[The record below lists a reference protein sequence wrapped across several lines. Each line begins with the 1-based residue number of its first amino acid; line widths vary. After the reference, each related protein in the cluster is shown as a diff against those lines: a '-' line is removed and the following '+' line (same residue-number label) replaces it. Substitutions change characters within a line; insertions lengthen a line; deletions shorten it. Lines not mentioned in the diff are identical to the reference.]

1 MEDEEP
7 VRMVIKAML
16 EQFGFCVDCVE
27 DGAEAV
33 EVYRQR
39 REEGS
44 PYYAVI
50 LDLTVPGGI
59 GGKEAIAMLLELDPD
74 VKAIVSSGYCNDP
87 VMANY
92 WKYGFKSVLSKPY
105 RPQDLN
111 QALQAVAG

>member
-1 MEDEEP
+1 
-7 VRMVIKAML
+7 
-16 EQFGFCVDCVE
+16 
-27 DGAEAV
+27 
-33 EVYRQR
+33 
-39 REEGS
+39 
-44 PYYAVI
+44 
-50 LDLTVPGGI
+50 
-59 GGKEAIAMLLELDPD
+59 MLLELDPD